1 MDNGLKNADD
11 LRRGIFSHM
20 GNVGLVL
27 TGTYT
32 ELGIVSGNSVLV
44 WADTHSTIT
53 GSKGIRDRSRNT
65 DGSDGCSKQQGANGP
80 VDNVGLP

>member
-1 MDNGLKNADD
+1 MGRENHPVRLTVVVILDD
-11 LRRGIFSHM
+11 
-20 GNVGLVL
+20 LVL

-53 GSKGIRDRSRNT
+53 GSKGIRDRFRNT